1 MNEEVVTMN
10 ILDYAEL
17 KKYDCWHSCHEYGSE
32 KKQKR
37 GFKEW
42 FNQYDWGTERKI
54 LDAVITGIG
63 LGIWLDILLL
73 IAVRI

>member
-1 MNEEVVTMN
+1 MNKMRMWA
-10 ILDYAEL
+10 D
-17 KKYDCWHSCHEYGSE
+17 K
-32 KKQKR
+32 
-37 GFKEW
+37 
-42 FNQYDWGTERKI
+42 YDWGTERKI

>member
-1 MNEEVVTMN
+1 MRRV
-10 ILDYAEL
+10 
-17 KKYDCWHSCHEYGSE
+17 
-32 KKQKR
+32 
-37 GFKEW
+37 KEW
-42 FNQYDWGTERKI
+42 AAQYDWETERKI